1 MKQILRIGILAAAI
15 SQIAPVQAA
24 VSEWNSTTAYETAG
38 TVVSYQGQL
47 YSNKWW
53 TKNDSPSLSGQ
64 WGVWGLVSGT
74 VNTPVP
80 TSAATVKPSAVPTLA
95 PTAAPIITSAPTAN
109 NCSAAAWNSS
119 TAYTTGQSV
128 SFNGRNYK
136 AQWWTQGNIPAN
148 NVGVGLPWI
157 DLGACAAAATPAIT
171 VKPTPTPTIK
181 PSSTPTAAPTTKP
194 TATPVPTAAPT
205 LKPTATPVPTAAPT
219 VKPTATPVPTA
230 TPTVKPTA
238 TPVPTA
244 VPTQKPTATPAPTLA
259 PTATPAANSIVPP
272 RALTLDQPGDIGT
285 LRAAQLRSFNHSP
298 FQSTGYWVQ
307 PGDTLVV
314 NYVYSGVAP
323 NKQPEIWLHS
333 IDDNTWNYDS
343 DQKIK
348 LNVGSNTI
356 VSNVK
361 GAVYVAAFNT
371 PTGGEL
377 KVEILSGGRVMPRFV
392 LGKHTPANWQ
402 AMLATYGDAPY
413 GELVG
418 NRIMLTATMEKVKKH
433 VDDPVVLMTLWDQ
446 IVGLANEQYG
456 LKAGNASPHIPT
468 PHRFHYVEL
477 PPYDGWMYSWQYRMA
492 SASADGAISPVLN
505 SKTLKTGGWGP
516 WHELGHQYQMS
527 TFTWTDQTEV
537 TVNLTSAYVQRAL
550 GQPSRYEVEGTWT
563 KTFAYLKQGT
573 RDFATQSDLFVR
585 ATMFWQLDLTFGS
598 DFYAKLGTNYRNL
611 AAAQRP
617 SGDDAEKQMFIVE
630 TSRVAGYD
638 LTPFFNAW
646 GIPATAAT
654 QTKLSSMALKTLT
667 DPIWLNRDSNVAY
680 KLY

>member
-1 MKQILRIGILAAAI
+1 MKQMLRIGVLAAVI

-24 VSEWNSTTAYETAG
+24 TASEWSSSKTYETAG

-53 TKNDSPSLSGQ
+53 TINDNPSLSGQ
-64 WGVWGLVSGT
+64 WGVWVKVSGA
-74 VNTPVP
+74 VNTPIP
-80 TSAATVKPSAVPTLA
+80 TSAVTTKPSAAPTNA
-95 PTAAPIITSAPTAN
+95 PTAAPVVTSAPTATS
-109 NCSAAAWNSS
+109 CSSAAWSSS

-128 SFNGRNYK
+128 SYKGRTYK
-136 AQWWTQGNIPAN
+136 AQWWTRGNVPSD
-148 NVGVGLPWI
+148 NVGVGLPWG
-157 DLGACAAAATPAIT
+157 DLGACSTT
-171 VKPTPTPTIK
+171 VTPTIK
-181 PSSTPTAAPTTKP
+181 PTVTATAAPTALPTAAATVKP
-194 TATPVPTAAPT
+194 TATPAPTAVPT
-205 LKPTATPVPTAAPT
+205 LKPTATPVAS
-219 VKPTATPVPTA
+219 
-230 TPTVKPTA
+230 
-238 TPVPTA
+238 
-244 VPTQKPTATPAPTLA
+244 
-259 PTATPAANSIVPP
+259 NIVPP
-272 RALTLDQPGDIGT
+272 RALTLDQPGDVGT
-285 LRAAQLRSFNHSP
+285 LRAAQLRSFNHTP

-314 NYVYSGVAP
+314 NYVYTGLAP

-333 IDDNTWNYDS
+333 IDDDTWNYDT

-361 GAVYVAAFNT
+361 GAVYVAAFNQ

-392 LGKHTPANWQ
+392 LGQHTPANWQ
-402 AMLATYGDAPY
+402 AMLAEYGDAPY

-433 VDDPVVLMTLWDQ
+433 VDDPVALMMLWDQ

-456 LKAGNASPHIPT
+456 LNAGNASPHIPT

-492 SASADGAISPVLN
+492 SASADGAIRPVLN
-505 SKTLKTGGWGP
+505 SKTLREGGWGP

-563 KTFAYLKQGT
+563 NTFAYLKQST
-573 RDFATQSDLFVR
+573 RDFAAQKDLFVR
-585 ATMFWQLDLTFGS
+585 ATMFWQLDLAFGR
-598 DFYAKLGTNYRNL
+598 DFYAKLGANYRNL
-611 AAAQRP
+611 PAAQRP

-646 GIPATAAT
+646 GIPVTATT
-654 QTKLSSMALKTLT
+654 QTKLNGMALKTLT

>member
-1 MKQILRIGILAAAI
+1 MKQMLRIGVLAAVI

-24 VSEWNSTTAYETAG
+24 TVTEWSSSKTYETAG

-53 TKNDSPSLSGQ
+53 TKNDNPSLSGQ
-64 WGVWGLVSGT
+64 WGVWVKVSGA
-74 VNTPVP
+74 VNTPAP
-80 TSAATVKPSAVPTLA
+80 TMAPTTSAAPTNA
-95 PTAAPIITSAPTAN
+95 PTAAPIVTSAPTATS
-109 NCSAAAWNSS
+109 CSAAAWNSS

-128 SFNGRNYK
+128 SYNGRTYK
-136 AQWWTQGNIPAN
+136 AQWWTRGNVPSE
-148 NVGVGLPWI
+148 NVGVGLPWT
-157 DLGACAAAATPAIT
+157 DLGACSTAVTATIKPTVAATVAPTAAPT
-171 VKPTPTPTIK
+171 VKPTATVVPTAVPTIK
-181 PSSTPTAAPTTKP
+181 PSAAPTVAPTVKP
-194 TATPVPTAAPT
+194 TATS
-205 LKPTATPVPTAAPT
+205 VPTAAPT
-219 VKPTATPVPTA
+219 VKPTATPV
-230 TPTVKPTA
+230 
-238 TPVPTA
+238 
-244 VPTQKPTATPAPTLA
+244 
-259 PTATPAANSIVPP
+259 ANNIVPP

-285 LRAAQLRSFNHSP
+285 LRAAQLRSFNHTP

-314 NYVYSGVAP
+314 NYVYSGLAP

-333 IDDNTWNYDS
+333 IDDDTWNYDS

-361 GAVYVAAFNT
+361 GAVYVAAFNQ

-392 LGKHTPANWQ
+392 LGQHTPANWQ
-402 AMLATYGDAPY
+402 AMLAAYGDAPY

-433 VDDPVVLMTLWDQ
+433 VDDPVALMTLWDQ

-456 LKAGNASPHIPT
+456 LKVGNATPHIPT

-492 SASADGAISPVLN
+492 SASADGAIRPVLN
-505 SKTLKTGGWGP
+505 SKTLREGGWGP

-563 KTFAYLKQGT
+563 NTFAYLKQGT
-573 RDFATQSDLFVR
+573 RDFAAQKDLFVR
-585 ATMFWQLDLTFGS
+585 ATMFWQLDLAFGR
-598 DFYAKLGTNYRNL
+598 DFYAKLGANYRNL
-611 AAAQRP
+611 PAAQRP

-646 GIPATAAT
+646 GIPVAAAT
-654 QTKLSSMALKTLT
+654 QTKLNGMALKTLT

-680 KLY
+680 KFY

>member
-1 MKQILRIGILAAAI
+1 MKQILRIGLMAAAI

-24 VSEWNSTTAYETAG
+24 TSEWSSTTAYETTG

-53 TKNDSPSLSGQ
+53 TINDNPSLSGQ
-64 WGVWGLVSGT
+64 WGVWAKVSGT

-80 TSAATVKPSAVPTLA
+80 TTVATTKPSAVPA
-95 PTAAPIITSAPTAN
+95 PTVAPIITSAPAAS

-128 SFNGRNYK
+128 SYNGRTYK
-136 AQWWTQGNIPAN
+136 AQWWTQGNVPSA
-148 NVGVGLPWI
+148 NVGVGLPWT
-157 DLGACAAAATPAIT
+157 DLGACAAATPVATAKPSATPA
-171 VKPTPTPTIK
+171 
-181 PSSTPTAAPTTKP
+181 PTAVPTLAP
-194 TATPVPTAAPT
+194 TATP
-205 LKPTATPVPTAAPT
+205 T
-219 VKPTATPVPTA
+219 VKPSATPTAIPTA

-238 TPVPTA
+238 SPVQTAVPTAAPTATPTVKPTASPAPTA
-244 VPTQKPTATPAPTLA
+244 VPTIA
-259 PTATPAANSIVPP
+259 PTATPAAASIVPP

-285 LRAAQLRSFNHSP
+285 LRAAQLRSFNHTP

-314 NYVYSGVAP
+314 NYVYNGLAP

-333 IDDNTWNYDS
+333 IDDDTWNYDS

-356 VSNVK
+356 VSTVK
-361 GAVYVAAFNT
+361 GAVYVAAFNA

-392 LGKHTPANWQ
+392 LGQHTPANWQ
-402 AMLATYGDAPY
+402 AMLAAYGDAPY

-418 NRIMLTATMEKVKKH
+418 NRIMLTATMAKVKKH
-433 VDDPVVLMTLWDQ
+433 VDDPVALMTLWDQ

-505 SKTLKTGGWGP
+505 SKTLREGGWGP

-563 KTFAYLKQGT
+563 NTFAYLKQGT
-573 RDFATQSDLFVR
+573 RDFAAQKDLFVR
-585 ATMFWQLDLTFGS
+585 ATMFWQLDLTFGR

-611 AAAQRP
+611 PVAQRP
-617 SGDDAEKQMFIVE
+617 SGDDAEKQMFIIE

-646 GIPATAAT
+646 GIPVTAAT
-654 QTKLSSMALKTLT
+654 QTKLSGMALKTLT